1 MLAGAV
7 PIVLEGWLAPYL
19 KGGTVDNQLLDLV
32 VLALYFAVMI
42 GAGYWGLRRAR
53 SADDYLVAGRR
64 LGPFMYVG
72 CMAAVVLGGA
82 STIGGVALGYD
93 NGISGMWLVFWIG
106 MGVIALGVLMS
117 SRLSRLGVYTVSE
130 MLENR
135 YGVASRLI
143 SAIIIAAYALM
154 IAVTST
160 IAIGTV
166 FNVVLPLSA
175 SVAILLAGGLTV
187 VYSVAG
193 GMWSITLTDII
204 QFCIMT
210 VGIFFLLLPFS
221 LVAAGGFAG
230 MQEALPAS
238 YFDITA
244 IGWQTIF
251 TYFLLFFFGLMI
263 GQDIWQRVFTARSPG
278 VARWGSVAAGVYCL
292 LYALAG
298 ALVGTAARV
307 ILPGIQ
313 SDNAFARITTEAL
326 PAGITGLVLA
336 AALAAVMSTASAG
349 LLASSTILANDVY
362 AGFIARD
369 DHNKVL
375 VNRATTLLVGV
386 VVLVISLIVSD
397 VVGALTVAYDLL
409 SGALFVPIVGA
420 LFWRRATA
428 AGALASMAAG
438 SVVVVIFMVVDGLFA
453 NTPIIWGMLASL
465 VAFVV
470 VSLLTP
476 RPSEERMRTWERRL
490 TGSGAEGET

>member
-1 MLAGAV
+1 L
-7 PIVLEGWLAPYL
+7 
-19 KGGTVDNQLLDLV
+19 DNQLLDFV
-32 VLALYFAVMI
+32 VLVLYFAVMI

-64 LGPFMYVG
+64 LGPFMYIG
-72 CMAAVVLGGA
+72 CLAAVVLGGA

-106 MGVIALGVLMS
+106 MGIIALGILMS

-135 YGVASRLI
+135 YGAASRLI

-166 FNVVLPLSA
+166 FNVVLPLSY
-175 SVAILLAGGLTV
+175 SVAILVAGGLV
-187 VYSVAG
+187 VAYSVAG

-210 VGIFFLLLPFS
+210 VGIFFLLLPLSIF
-221 LVAAGGFAG
+221 AAGGLSG

-263 GQDIWQRVFTARSPG
+263 GQDIWQRVFTARSPAI
-278 VARWGSVAAGVYCL
+278 ARWGSVAAGVYCL

-307 ILPGIQ
+307 ILPDLGS
-313 SDNAFARITTEAL
+313 SDNAFARITTEVL
-326 PAGITGLVLA
+326 PVGITGLVLA

-362 AGFIARD
+362 AGFIARG

-375 VNRATTLLVGV
+375 VSRVTTLLVGI

-420 LFWRRATA
+420 LFWTRATA

-438 SVVVVIFMVVDGLFA
+438 SVVVVIFMVLDGLFA

-476 RPSEERMRTWERRL
+476 RPSEERMRRWERRL
-490 TGSGAEGET
+490 TGSGAEGEI

>member
-1 MLAGAV
+1 M
-7 PIVLEGWLAPYL
+7 
-19 KGGTVDNQLLDLV
+19 DNLLLDYV
-32 VLALYFAVMI
+32 VIALYFAVMI

-53 SADDYLVAGRR
+53 SAEDYLVAGRR
-64 LGPFMYVG
+64 LGPFMYIG
-72 CMAAVVLGGA
+72 TLSAVVLGGA
-82 STIGGVALGYD
+82 STIG
-93 NGISGMWLVFWIG
+93 
-106 MGVIALGVLMS
+106 VIALGVLMS
-117 SRLSRLGVYTVSE
+117 TRLSRLGVYTVSE

-135 YGVASRLI
+135 YGSASRLI

-166 FNVVLPLSA
+166 FNVVLPLSPT
-175 SVAILLAGGLTV
+175 VAILVAGGIV
-187 VYSVAG
+187 VAYSVAG
-193 GMWSITLTDII
+193 GMWSITLTDFL
-204 QFCIMT
+204 QFLIMT
-210 VGIFFLLLPFS
+210 VGIFFLLVPLS
-221 LVAAGGFAG
+221 IAAAGGFSG

-238 YFDITA
+238 YFDLTA

-263 GQDIWQRVFTARSPG
+263 GQDIWQRVFTARSPAI
-278 VARWGSVAAGVYCL
+278 ARWGSVAAGVYCL

-307 ILPGIQ
+307 ILPDLG
-313 SDNAFARITTEAL
+313 SPDNAFARITTEAL
-326 PAGITGLVLA
+326 PVGITGLVLA

-362 AGFIARD
+362 AGFVARGGHD
-369 DHNKVL
+369 RVL
-375 VNRATTLLVGV
+375 INRVTTLLVGI

-428 AGALASMAAG
+428 AGALASMAA
-438 SVVVVIFMVVDGLFA
+438 
-453 NTPIIWGMLASL
+453 ASL

>member
-1 MLAGAV
+1 M
-7 PIVLEGWLAPYL
+7 
-19 KGGTVDNQLLDLV
+19 DNRLLDFV

-53 SADDYLVAGRR
+53 SADDFLVAGRR
-64 LGPFMYVG
+64 LGPFMYIG

-93 NGISGMWLVFWIG
+93 YGISGMWLVFWIG
-106 MGVIALGVLMS
+106 MGVIALGILMS

-135 YGVASRLI
+135 YGAASRLI

-166 FNVVLPLSA
+166 FNVVLPLSS
-175 SVAILLAGGLTV
+175 SVAILVAGGLVV

-210 VGIFFLLLPFS
+210 LGIFFLLLPFS
-221 LVAAGGFAG
+221 IFAAGGLSG

-263 GQDIWQRVFTARSPG
+263 GQDIWQRVFTARSPEI
-278 VARWGSVAAGVYCL
+278 ARWGSVAAGVYCL

-375 VNRATTLLVGV
+375 VNRVTTLLVGI

-438 SVVVVIFMVVDGLFA
+438 SVVVVIFMAVDGLFA

-476 RPSEERMRTWERRL
+476 KPTEERMRTWEQRL
-490 TGSGAEGET
+490 TGSGAEGEI

>member
-1 MLAGAV
+1 M
-7 PIVLEGWLAPYL
+7 
-19 KGGTVDNQLLDLV
+19 DNRLLDFV

-53 SADDYLVAGRR
+53 SADDFLVAGRR
-64 LGPFMYVG
+64 LGPFMYIG

-93 NGISGMWLVFWIG
+93 YGISGMWLVFWIG
-106 MGVIALGVLMS
+106 MGVIALGILMS

-135 YGVASRLI
+135 YGAASRLI

-166 FNVVLPLSA
+166 FNVVLPLSS
-175 SVAILLAGGLTV
+175 SVAILVAGGLVV

-221 LVAAGGFAG
+221 IFAAGGLSG

-263 GQDIWQRVFTARSPG
+263 GQDIWQRVFTARSPEI
-278 VARWGSVAAGVYCL
+278 ARWGSVAAGVYCL

-375 VNRATTLLVGV
+375 VNRVTTLLVGI

-438 SVVVVIFMVVDGLFA
+438 SVVVVIFMAVDGLFA

-476 RPSEERMRTWERRL
+476 KPTEERMRTWEQRL
-490 TGSGAEGET
+490 TGSGAEGEI

>member
-1 MLAGAV
+1 M
-7 PIVLEGWLAPYL
+7 E
-19 KGGTVDNQLLDLV
+19 NRLLDFV

-53 SADDYLVAGRR
+53 SADDFLVAGRR
-64 LGPFMYVG
+64 LGPFMYIG

-93 NGISGMWLVFWIG
+93 YGISGMWLVFWIG
-106 MGVIALGVLMS
+106 MGVIALGILMS

-135 YGVASRLI
+135 YGAASRLI

-166 FNVVLPLSA
+166 FNVVLPLSS
-175 SVAILLAGGLTV
+175 SVAILVAGGLVV

-221 LVAAGGFAG
+221 IFAAGGLSG

-263 GQDIWQRVFTARSPG
+263 GQDIWQRVFTARSPEI
-278 VARWGSVAAGVYCL
+278 ARWGSVAAGVYCL

-298 ALVGTAARV
+298 ALVGSAARV

-326 PAGITGLVLA
+326 PVGITGLVLA

-375 VNRATTLLVGV
+375 VNRVTTLLVGI

-438 SVVVVIFMVVDGLFA
+438 SVVVVIFMAVDGLFA

-476 RPSEERMRTWERRL
+476 KPTEERMRTWEQRL
-490 TGSGAEGET
+490 TGSGAEGEI